1 MSKAQYPVT
10 EIFYTLQGEGVQTG
24 RAAAFIRLAGCRNG
38 CPWCDTA
45 EAQNP
50 GSSSPMTADEIA
62 GRVAESG
69 ARTAVITGGEP
80 LLHDLKALT
89 TALHAQNTEVWLETS
104 GTEPLSGDFDWICLS
119 PKRFAPPV
127 EAMFAAADELKAVIA
142 CERDLDYALEC
153 AAKVSDSCR
162 LCMQPEWNGRS
173 RTVPAVVEF
182 IKAYPEWRLSL
193 QTHKFID
200 IP

>member
-1 MSKAQYPVT
+1 MSNPQYPVT

-45 EAQNP
+45 GAQNP
-50 GSSSPMTADEIA
+50 ENGSPMTAAEIA
-62 GRVAESG
+62 ARVAALG
-69 ARTAVITGGEP
+69 ARTAVVTGGEP

-89 TALHAQNTEVWLETS
+89 TALHAEHTKVWLETS

-119 PKRFAPPV
+119 PKRFAAPV
-127 EAMFAAADELKAVIA
+127 KEIFAAADELKAVIA
-142 CERDLDYALEC
+142 CERDLEYAVEC
-153 AAKVSDSCR
+153 AAKVGDGCR

-182 IKAYPEWRLSL
+182 IKAHPEWRLSL